1 MAIVNGYLTI
11 DEAVSYI
18 GRNETRDTAELEDV
32 VTSVSRMIDDFCG
45 RVFYQT
51 TEARYFD
58 TVDMRT
64 VVFGP
69 FNDLVSATSIKYDID
84 GDGVY
89 ETTVPST
96 SYQLLDINLKPV
108 KFHPEGRPYG
118 SFRLLTQS
126 ASLPLFVPSGRLNL
140 VEVTGTWGWPGTG
153 APIAIKQA
161 ARLMVAEVAK
171 LQDAPLGVAGMGEYG
186 VMRVSRYMPARAVQL
201 LQPFRHPQNVGLA

>member
-11 DEAVSYI
+11 DEAVQYV
-18 GRNETRDTAELEDV
+18 GRNETRDTTELEDV
-32 VTSVSRMIDDFCG
+32 VTSVSRLIDDYCG
-45 RVFYQT
+45 RCFYQT

-89 ETTVPST
+89 ETTVPSS

-108 KFHPEGRPYG
+108 RFHPEGRPYG

-126 ASLPLFVPSGRLNL
+126 ANLPLFVPSGRLAL
-140 VEVTGTWGWPGTG
+140 VEVTGTWGWPGSG
-153 APIAIKQA
+153 APIAVKQA
-161 ARLMVAEVAK
+161 CRILVAEVAK
-171 LQDAPLGVAGMGEYG
+171 LQDAPLGVAGFGEFG
-186 VMRVSRYMPARAVQL
+186 VVRVASSMPARARHL
-201 LQPFRHPQNVGLA
+201 LQPFRHPANVGLA